1 MPQSLGI
8 GAFVFGAVLVL
19 LSLLIGKFKL
29 FGAEV
34 DGTVGKVGRVVAFFF
49 GVYLISISLNLNH
62 DQPTPAGK
70 GPQTDAPSSSQAMTT
85 GARTDAPSVAIPAPR
100 DDTPAPPS
108 LTQKFEDYLVGTWQA
123 RAADPNTGIVMT
135 SQTQFF
141 SNGSFSGMLSGLV
154 NGYPQTSPMSGTWSL
169 SPISASRFSLTLNYV
184 GAGSQT
190 QTFRVIDHNSSESA
204 AGVVCRRISD

>member
-1 MPQSLGI
+1 MPQSLSI

-19 LSLLIGKFKL
+19 LSLVVGKFKL

-34 DGTVGKVGRVVAFFF
+34 DGTVGKAGRVIAFLF
-49 GVYLISISLNLNH
+49 GVFLISTSLNLNH
-62 DQPTPAGK
+62 DQPSPQGSSPQPATT
-70 GPQTDAPSSSQAMTT
+70 QTISNGGRADTA
-85 GARTDAPSVAIPAPR
+85 SVVGPAPR
-100 DDTPAPPS
+100 EESPAPPS

-135 SQTQFF
+135 SETQFF
-141 SNGSFSGMLSGLV
+141 NNGNFSGMLSGLI
-154 NGYPQTSPMSGTWSL
+154 NGYPQSSPFAGTWSVSPL
-169 SPISASRFSLTLNYV
+169 SANRFSLTLNYV

-204 AGVVCRRISD
+204 AGVVAHRIAN